1 MVYRV
6 DPQPKQTDRTY
17 LREDYR
23 KSRMRSDKVQ
33 LIERVFT
40 GLVGLESFV
49 EPENAVINWDGD
61 ANEGILETTSI
72 IKARVSKKAWRVS
85 P

>member
-49 EPENAVINWDGD
+49 EPENAVIN
-61 ANEGILETTSI
+61 
-72 IKARVSKKAWRVS
+72 
-85 P
+85 